1 MARSRGRR
9 PRRATPLARFAGP
22 GMSKRLRASERR
34 ATILAVAKVLFSDK
48 GYHGVSVDEIARR
61 LGVSPAI
68 LYRHFASKEALYE
81 EVLNAIACKRESYV
95 EAVVNSDG
103 SFADV
108 LRKITRIYIESVSKD
123 PDYLRMELQSALEGS
138 DATRQF
144 FENRW
149 RPFTDFIEFSL
160 QEVTVEKGLP
170 GVNGRV
176 AAMAFQGMIREA
188 LYAKCIY
195 RSPRYRE
202 LSLQELAEQLVT
214 LFLNAVGY
222 LEPAS

>member
-1 MARSRGRR
+1 
-9 PRRATPLARFAGP
+9 
-22 GMSKRLRASERR
+22 MSKRLRASERR

-95 EAVVNSDG
+95 EAIVNSDG

-108 LRKITRIYIESVSKD
+108 LRKITRIYIDSVSKD

>member
-1 MARSRGRR
+1 
-9 PRRATPLARFAGP
+9 L
-22 GMSKRLRASERR
+22 SKRLKASERK

-68 LYRHFASKEALYE
+68 LYRHFPSKEALYE
-81 EVLNAIACKRESYV
+81 EVLNSIACKRESYV
-95 EAVVNSDG
+95 EAVVNSDS

-108 LRKITRIYIESVSKD
+108 LRRITRIYIESVSKD

-160 QEVTVEKGLP
+160 KELAAQQGLAS
-170 GVNGRV
+170 VNGRV

-188 LYAKCIY
+188 LYSKCIY

-202 LSLQELAEQLVT
+202 LDLYDLSDQLIEL
-214 LFLNAVGY
+214 FFNAVGY
-222 LEPAS
+222 VEAENSPTEQ